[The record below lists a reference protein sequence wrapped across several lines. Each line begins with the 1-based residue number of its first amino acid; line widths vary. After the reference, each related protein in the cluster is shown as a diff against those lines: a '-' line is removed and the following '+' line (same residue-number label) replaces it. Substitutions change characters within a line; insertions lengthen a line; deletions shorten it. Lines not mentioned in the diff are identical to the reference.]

1 MEIKYTTDAK
11 AFEKYA
17 NECLAGHEGAI
28 IHSAETPCIWTGLLP
43 TYDKKEAQK
52 RGFTVG
58 VGQYYAGTIVCMP
71 GDISIC
77 ITTWGTCNKGKEV
90 CDAVATLL
98 EERGISVLHDGNDI
112 LAEGK
117 KVASYCTVPQLS
129 GWVQTVIHISIGAM
143 DIDLVKAICTKPM
156 EKTPGALSDLGI
168 YSNDIMSIIYK
179 LLNKRDAL

>member
-17 NECLAGHEGAI
+17 NECLAGHEGVI
-28 IHSAETPCIWTGLLP
+28 IHLAETHCIWTGLLP
-43 TYDKKEAQK
+43 TYNKKEVQK
-52 RGFTVG
+52 HGFTVG

-90 CDAVATLL
+90 CDAVATVL

-129 GWVQTVIHISIGAM
+129 GWVQTVIHISIGAI

-156 EKTPGALSDLGI
+156 KKTPGALSDF
-168 YSNDIMSIIYK
+168 DISAENVLNVIGDIIS
-179 LLNKRDAL
+179 